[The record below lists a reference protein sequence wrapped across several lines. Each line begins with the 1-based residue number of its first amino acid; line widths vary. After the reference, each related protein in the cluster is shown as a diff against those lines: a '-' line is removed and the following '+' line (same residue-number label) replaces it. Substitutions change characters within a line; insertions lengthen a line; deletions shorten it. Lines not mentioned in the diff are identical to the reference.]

1 MRSATVI
8 IRSPVRAQKAAR
20 WGTRAMVPS
29 SFMTSQITPAGVSPA
44 SRARS
49 TAASVCPAR
58 SRTPPRRAFSGKT
71 WPGCTRSCRSDAG
84 SIAILMVRARSAA
97 EIPVVTP
104 WRASIDTVNAVSK
117 ADSFLAAMSSRP
129 TSSHTTT
136 IRPARMSPMASST
149 VAKGEAPRVSISRAR
164 SIRPPMRPAMPPVAA
179 AIVECLS
186 TIGQVTVLDGR
197 VGKAASDR
205 RRQSILDAA
214 LERFTTVGY
223 GPTTVAEIRQRARV
237 TTGSLYHYFPRGKAD
252 VAAAVHL
259 DCLRR
264 YQDPFLPCLDA
275 AGGDAESGVRGAVR
289 YHLEWIAA
297 NPWRARFLFSE
308 RPAEVR
314 DGLRGGLAALN
325 RDFFARV
332 GEWLDR
338 HVAAGALRPLPA
350 QALYALWIGPAQQVG
365 RQLLDG
371 DLRGPL
377 DDAIDILGDG
387 AWRALRREQAGGT

>member
-1 MRSATVI
+1 
-8 IRSPVRAQKAAR
+8 
-20 WGTRAMVPS
+20 
-29 SFMTSQITPAGVSPA
+29 
-44 SRARS
+44 
-49 TAASVCPAR
+49 
-58 SRTPPRRAFSGKT
+58 
-71 WPGCTRSCRSDAG
+71 
-84 SIAILMVRARSAA
+84 
-97 EIPVVTP
+97 
-104 WRASIDTVNAVSK
+104 
-117 ADSFLAAMSSRP
+117 
-129 TSSHTTT
+129 
-136 IRPARMSPMASST
+136 
-149 VAKGEAPRVSISRAR
+149 
-164 SIRPPMRPAMPPVAA
+164 MPPVAA
-179 AIVECLS
+179 AIVEYLS

-371 DLRGPL
+371 DLRVPL